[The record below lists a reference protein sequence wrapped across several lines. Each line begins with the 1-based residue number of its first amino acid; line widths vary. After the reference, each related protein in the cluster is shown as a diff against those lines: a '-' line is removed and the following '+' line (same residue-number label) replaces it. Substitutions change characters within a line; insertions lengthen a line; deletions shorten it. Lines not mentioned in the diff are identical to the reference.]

1 MWNATNAYT
10 KNNLA
15 TFHQL
20 HGLSKNFSQLLLL
33 HEIKNGNL
41 FFGIT
46 SAKLACL
53 QLLFIAT
60 FINMFHFHPNQQ

>member
-20 HGLSKNFSQLLLL
+20 HGLSKNFSQLLPL

-41 FFGIT
+41 F
-46 SAKLACL
+46 LAL
-53 QLLFIAT
+53 QVLSLLAYSFYL
-60 FINMFHFHPNQQ
+60 